1 MHMLMV
7 VFRSSLKE
15 RVHELLQR
23 CDVKAFTEV
32 NETVGYGQTGPA
44 EGLAFYPGTN
54 SVILVALDP
63 DHAGRVGRAVSSGT
77 MRRPNIAAGKSRPC
91 GCFPGR
97 RNKSCSTASPPVN
110 LESCHSLVIQRPTR
124 VIS

>member
-7 VFRSSLKE
+7 GCRSSLKQ
-15 RVHELLQR
+15 RVHELLHR

-44 EGLAFYPGTN
+44 EGLACYPGTN

-63 DHAGRVGRAVSSGT
+63 DHTGRVNSAVRLWYGEAAKHSGWEK
-77 MRRPNIAAGKSRPC
+77 PA
-91 GCFPGR
+91 
-97 RNKSCSTASPPVN
+97 
-110 LESCHSLVIQRPTR
+110 LR
-124 VIS
+124 VFSWSAEQIV